1 MKKCF
6 EYDIDAATS
15 WTSSRLSLENL
26 QHVYNGYYPLF
37 DEVNR
42 FKS

>member
-15 WTSSRLSLENL
+15 WTSSRLSFKNLE
-26 QHVYNGYYPLF
+26 HVGNGYYLF
-37 DEVNR
+37 IR
-42 FKS
+42 